1 MELMQIQHLSKV
13 YGQGENQVRAVDD
26 ISFPIENIDDIE
38 ILEEFT

>member
-26 ISFPIENIDDIE
+26 ISFLSLIHI
-38 ILEEFT
+38 